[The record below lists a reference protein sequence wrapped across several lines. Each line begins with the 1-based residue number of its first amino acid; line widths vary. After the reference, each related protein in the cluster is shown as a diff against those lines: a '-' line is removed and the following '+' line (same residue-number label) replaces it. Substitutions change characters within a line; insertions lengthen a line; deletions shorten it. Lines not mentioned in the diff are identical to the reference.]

1 MLPAFEALQEEHL
14 AKEAARLAAR
24 ARRDQVRLARLRNAK
39 RTTTVDVAA
48 LKLQIEEK
56 HRLKE
61 LEKLAAVRE
70 GKHVAETVR
79 LRAAQEAQEVAVRQ
93 ALARTVKDEWALQA
107 AACKGKN
114 RKDLDFTNL
123 PVAECGRGALQR
135 LEGEDEGYSARK
147 KQQVNK
153 KGKRKIEGE
162 RNVKEAYNEHEAQ
175 FSSFPLSTTIPKHAE
190 MRSWTQAQRQEQQER
205 ESAEA
210 HTRAEEAARF
220 RCVLSLADQQAEHEA
235 IHRAYLTRQVQAENA
250 AQIER
255 HSLIKIQQQRQRQEE
270 EQALLARMD
279 VDPMLS
285 EVNDCVNHETGR
297 ILSDRFRGF
306 STAQRHVLL
315 EENKKKIQEKAAR
328 QQQEQEDERAW
339 VKRQARWNTLMEQQE
354 EEERQ
359 ARAAM
364 HQETHKTLQQ
374 QKQEHKLR
382 NASGRAD
389 AFGRIEEGQG
399 LVSKL
404 GTSLA

>member
-153 KGKRKIEGE
+153 KGRE
-162 RNVKEAYNEHEAQ
+162 R
-175 FSSFPLSTTIPKHAE
+175 
-190 MRSWTQAQRQEQQER
+190 
-205 ESAEA
+205 
-210 HTRAEEAARF
+210 
-220 RCVLSLADQQAEHEA
+220 
-235 IHRAYLTRQVQAENA
+235 
-250 AQIER
+250 
-255 HSLIKIQQQRQRQEE
+255 
-270 EQALLARMD
+270 
-279 VDPMLS
+279 
-285 EVNDCVNHETGR
+285 
-297 ILSDRFRGF
+297 
-306 STAQRHVLL
+306 
-315 EENKKKIQEKAAR
+315 
-328 QQQEQEDERAW
+328 
-339 VKRQARWNTLMEQQE
+339 
-354 EEERQ
+354 
-359 ARAAM
+359 
-364 HQETHKTLQQ
+364 
-374 QKQEHKLR
+374 
-382 NASGRAD
+382 
-389 AFGRIEEGQG
+389 
-399 LVSKL
+399 
-404 GTSLA
+404 